1 MLSNTTPTLTF
12 PSNVDPFVNLSSME
26 NPQLTR
32 LENKLERIAN
42 NLTRQTRQS
51 VGYERLAETLA
62 LGLERIINPIPL
74 TTTTPSPISQPSP
87 VTQPSSSPAPFG
99 PTLCRRL
106 RSSLSGR
113 GQGRRALGPTA
124 GAARRTPPVLGPVGR

>member
-1 MLSNTTPTLTF
+1 
-12 PSNVDPFVNLSSME
+12 ME

-87 VTQPSSSPAPFG
+87 VNNHAPFG